1 MRSPASAIVG
11 RDVELAVLRELI
23 VGVAEGRG
31 GMVWVDGEPG
41 IGKSTLLSA
50 AMDEA
55 ARLGCAVYAGA
66 APELLPPFPLQ
77 VLLDA
82 LRVGRDSVDPL
93 RAPLVGLLRGEGR
106 SELVTPRDAAAL
118 LAEQVLVLVDRLCSV
133 SPVVLVLDDAQWADE
148 ASLSVWSRLGR
159 AAAQAPLLLV
169 AACRPV
175 PRRPEVTATRRDLVE
190 RGATVLP
197 LGALSAPQV
206 IEVVGELVGAVPSGA
221 LAELTGQ
228 AGGNPLYAREA
239 VEALVRESRITVAA
253 GVAELTDAG
262 EWPGSLPE
270 AIGRRLGFLPERIRS
285 VLGLAAVLG
294 SAFTVDDLGV
304 VSGQAATELMVVV
317 DEAVA
322 GGVLAA
328 SGDRLVF
335 RHGLIRQA
343 LYEAMPASLR
353 AALHRQAARALAGAG
368 APVERV
374 AEQLLAGPVT
384 ADEWMIDWVAREAAA
399 MTYRAPRVAVDLL
412 TRVRGAVDD
421 DPRRERLDADL
432 TVALSQLGDNKQVEQ
447 LAHPVLAF
455 SRDPVVTARV
465 AWTLVYAL
473 MRMGRY
479 ERAVEVAEH
488 TLERPGLSAV
498 WAARLCALRA
508 LALIGDGRFDE
519 ARGAAA
525 RAEAEGHQAGDR
537 LAAGYALH
545 ALALIEHNQRRD
557 VAAQVALIDRAL
569 AVLGDEPP
577 VADLRLLLMINRAG
591 GLDNLGRP
599 AEADDAFGQA
609 MVFAERAGTPPRLGH
624 LRAKIADYSFYRGR
638 WDEAL
643 AELQAS
649 ADLPT
654 DMTYRLAGRGVRA
667 LIAVHRDDLP
677 AAERE
682 FVGIE
687 ELTSPGNGLRLYA
700 DLLLVAWALAA
711 EREGRP
717 GEALARLLAAFDP
730 EGMRDFPQLTP
741 DTPMWLADVVRLA
754 LASGDRTTATATAT
768 ATAAAW
774 ANAVPQGQAS
784 PATTASAGYCAG
796 LLAADPTGILTAA
809 DTFHRIG
816 YPLFRAQA
824 LEDAAVLY
832 ADRGDQL
839 AARAAYAQA
848 IEVYTSLDAAWDI
861 MRADARLRLYGIRRG
876 RRGPRRRPTIGW
888 EALTTTERK
897 IADLVAAGQS
907 NPNIAAQLFLSRR
920 TVETHV
926 SHILAKLGAHSRVD
940 IARELAN
947 AQ

>member
-1 MRSPASAIVG
+1 MGSPASALVG
-11 RDVELAVLRELI
+11 RDVELTVLRELI
-23 VGVAEGRG
+23 VGVTEGRG
-31 GMVWVDGEPG
+31 GMVWLDGEPG
-41 IGKSTLLSA
+41 IGKSALISTA
-50 AMDEA
+50 IADA
-55 ARLGCAVYAGA
+55 ARLGCAVYGGS

-93 RAPLVGLLRGEGR
+93 RAPLAGLLRGEGR
-106 SELVTPRDAAAL
+106 SELLTPRDVAAL
-118 LAEQVLVLVDRLCSV
+118 LAEQVLALVDRLCSV
-133 SPVVLVLDDAQWADE
+133 TPVVLVLDDAQWADE

-159 AAAQAPLLLV
+159 AAAQVPLLLV
-169 AACRPV
+169 TACRPL
-175 PRRPEVTATRRDLVE
+175 PRRPEVAATRRDLVE

-221 LAELTGQ
+221 LGELAGQ

-239 VEALVRESRITVAA
+239 VDALVRESRITVVA
-253 GVAELTDAG
+253 GVAELTGAG

-270 AIGRRLGFLPERIRS
+270 AIGRRLGFLPERTRS

-294 SAFTVDDLGV
+294 CAFTVDDLGV
-304 VSGQAATELMVVV
+304 VSGQPATALMVGV

-374 AEQLLAGPVT
+374 AEQLLAGPAA
-384 ADEWMIDWVAREAAA
+384 ADEWMVDWVAREAAA
-399 MTYRAPRVAVDLL
+399 LTYRAPRVAVELL

-432 TVALSQLGDNKQVEQ
+432 TVALSQLGDNEQVER
-447 LAHPVLAF
+447 LARPVLAF
-455 SRDPVVTARV
+455 SRDPVVAARV
-465 AWTLVYAL
+465 AWTLGYAL

-479 ERAVEVAEH
+479 EQAVEAAEH
-488 TLERPGLSAV
+488 TLERPELPAI
-498 WAARLCALRA
+498 WAARLYALRA
-508 LALIGDGRFDE
+508 LALIGVGRFDE
-519 ARGAAA
+519 ARAAAA
-525 RAEAEGHQAGDR
+525 RAEAEGRQAGDR
-537 LAAGYALH
+537 LAVGYALH
-545 ALALIEHNQRRD
+545 TLALIEHNQRRD

-569 AVLGDEPP
+569 AVLGDEPS

-599 AEADDAFGQA
+599 AEADHAFGQA
-609 MVFAERAGTPPRLGH
+609 TVFAERAGTPPRLGH

-643 AELQAS
+643 AELQAA
-649 ADLPT
+649 ADLPV

-682 FVGIE
+682 FFGVE

-711 EREGRP
+711 EREGRSA
-717 GEALARLLAAFDP
+717 EALARLLAVFDP
-730 EGMRDFPQLTP
+730 EGDREFPQLTP
-741 DTPMWLADVVRLA
+741 DTPMWLAEVVRLA
-754 LASGDRTTATATAT
+754 LVCGDRAT
-768 ATAAAW
+768 ATAAAR
-774 ANAVPQGQAS
+774 ANAAAQGQAS
-784 PATTASAGYCAG
+784 PATTAAAGYCAG
-796 LLAADPTGILTAA
+796 LLAADPAGILAAA

-816 YPLFRAQA
+816 YPLFGAQA
-824 LEDAAVLY
+824 LENAAVLY
-832 ADRGDQL
+832 AERGDQL
-839 AARAAYAQA
+839 AARATYARA
-848 IEVYTSLDAAWDI
+848 VEVYTSLDAAWDI
-861 MRADARLRLYGIRRG
+861 MRADARLRPHGIRRG
-876 RRGPRRRPTIGW
+876 RRGPRRRPTTGR
-888 EALTTTERK
+888 EALTATERK
-897 IADLVAAGQS
+897 IADLVTAGQS
-907 NPNIAAQLFLSRR
+907 NPDIAAQLFLSRR

-940 IARELAN
+940 IARELATS
-947 AQ
+947 Q